1 MQYKTI
7 TVQKTEHVA
16 TVLINRPKANN
27 ILTEQLINELHH
39 SFSEINIDDNIW
51 ITILSA
57 LGNKFCLGTEIKP
70 DGSKVNLQHFRIADT
85 IAAMSKPV
93 IAGINGDAIDQGL
106 ELTLACDIRI
116 ASENA
121 MLGLTQIKN
130 HGMPWDGG
138 TQRLPRIIGRSWA
151 NYLIL
156 TSSLINSK
164 QALDI
169 GLVNEVVPP
178 NKVFSRCHEL
188 ASQISRYGPIATAYA
203 KEAILKGYQTTL
215 QDGFRLEADLNFLLQ
230 STKDRTEGIHSFLE
244 KRPPKYT
251 GE

>member
-7 TVQKTEHVA
+7 TVQETGHIA
-16 TVLINRPKANN
+16 TILINRPKANN
-27 ILTEQLINELHH
+27 ILTEQVINELHH
-39 SFSEINIDDNIW
+39 SLSEINLNDNIW
-51 ITILSA
+51 VTILSA
-57 LGNKFCLGTEIKP
+57 IGDKFCYGTEIKP
-70 DGSKVNLQHFRIADT
+70 DAIQVNLKNFRIADT
-85 IAAMSKPV
+85 IAAMSKPI

-116 ASENA
+116 VAKKA
-121 MLGLTQIKN
+121 ILGLTQVKN
-130 HGMPWDGG
+130 KGIPWDGG
-138 TQRLPRIIGRSWA
+138 TQRLPRIIGRSWS

-156 TSSLINSK
+156 TSSLIDSK

-169 GLVNEVVPP
+169 GLVNEIVPAA
-178 NKVFSRCHEL
+178 KVFSRCHEL
-188 ASQISRYGPIATAYA
+188 ASQMSKYGPIAAAYA

-230 STKDRTEGIHSFLE
+230 STKDRAEGIHSFLE
-244 KRPPKYT
+244 NRPPKYR

>member
-1 MQYKTI
+1 MRYKTI

-39 SFSEINIDDNIW
+39 SLSEINLDENIW

-57 LGNKFCLGTEIKP
+57 LGDKFCFGTEIKP
-70 DGSKVNLQHFRIADT
+70 NEIQTTLKNFRISDT

-121 MLGLTQIKN
+121 ILGLTQVKN
-130 HGMPWDGG
+130 QGMPWDGG

-156 TSSLINSK
+156 TSSLIDSN
-164 QALDI
+164 QALNI
-169 GLVNEVVPP
+169 GLVNEVVSA
-178 NKVFSRCHEL
+178 NKVLSRCHEL
-188 ASQISRYGPIATAYA
+188 ASQMSQYGPIAAAYA

-215 QDGFRLEADLNFLLQ
+215 QDGFRLEADLNLLLQ
-230 STKDRTEGIHSFLE
+230 STKDRTEGIRSFLE
-244 KRPPKYT
+244 RRPPKYT